1 METKEN
7 PSCLV
12 KEMNIRRLEVEKFCM
27 AMQQLF
33 EPLELG
39 KKTQI
44 VVDYD
49 PSQPV
54 VWFRFFEGK

>member
-1 METKEN
+1 MEVKEAQ
-7 PSCLV
+7 SCLV
-12 KEMNIRRLEVEKFCM
+12 KEMNIRRPEVEKFCM

-39 KKTQI
+39 KKTKI

-54 VWFRFFEGK
+54 VRFRFFEEK